1 MLKKDCKLAY
11 ISTYSPQPCG
21 IATYTEYLINGLMKL
36 KKDLSIRV
44 IAESK
49 AEHYKNNFIE
59 VLPVWNRFNDYSK
72 PIIKYSKGF
81 DIIHL
86 QHEFGIFQF
95 DNRIIKML
103 NGLNEVGKKIVTFH
117 CIKPKQFADSPTIEA
132 HIKAVANLADLNIV
146 HLPAQQAVLTRLGI
160 ERKKIRLIPHG
171 TELINID
178 KKIAREK
185 LNLPIAGKILL
196 MFGFVKAHKGYEIVL
211 DSLREI
217 IKYFPDTYFFIAG
230 TLPSKPQKSE
240 IKYLNYLKRRINAL
254 HLTKQVIFPN
264 KF

>member
-146 HLPAQQAVLTRLGI
+146 HLPAQQAV
-160 ERKKIRLIPHG
+160 
-171 TELINID
+171 
-178 KKIAREK
+178 
-185 LNLPIAGKILL
+185 
-196 MFGFVKAHKGYEIVL
+196 
-211 DSLREI
+211 
-217 IKYFPDTYFFIAG
+217 
-230 TLPSKPQKSE
+230 
-240 IKYLNYLKRRINAL
+240 
-254 HLTKQVIFPN
+254 
-264 KF
+264 